1 MTKIKSGAILL
12 FSAVPPGRGEA
23 HRDVLRQ

>member
-1 MTKIKSGAILL
+1 MTKIKSAGILL
-12 FSAVPPGRGEA
+12 FSAVMTGRGEA